1 MKFSAHCCTTLLPTA
16 AYLNCIA
23 YVTYSVLLKDYFI
36 WFANVPGLCL
46 AVFYALMSI
55 TILARSNLSADHKR
69 MNILIG
75 VLIFGFFL
83 FSILGFAA
91 GLAFVGEDNER
102 ERAAAVIGN
111 TGMCFSIMYY
121 FAPLST
127 ALTVIRTK
135 NSASLYAPMLALNL
149 ANALL
154 WMCYG
159 LAIGEVA
166 VFIPNILG
174 TIVSGGCLIL
184 SFMIPKREKVPE
196 EPKENVAFD
205 EVSAPQSN
213 PMFATAPEE
222 PISEQQNVYA
232 RL

>member
-1 MKFSAHCCTTLLPTA
+1 MTDVLLTYSFFA

-36 WFANVPGLCL
+36 WFSNMPGLCL
-46 AVFYALMSI
+46 AVFYALMAI
-55 TILARSNLSADHKR
+55 TILARSNLTQDHKR
-69 MNILIG
+69 MNIMIG

-91 GLAFVGEDNER
+91 GMAWVGQDDER
-102 ERAAAVIGN
+102 DMAATLIGN

-127 ALTVIRTK
+127 AMTVIRTR
-135 NSASLYAPMLALNL
+135 NSSSLYAPMLALNL

-159 LAIGEVA
+159 LAIGQTA
-166 VFIPNILG
+166 VTIPNILG
-174 TIVSGGCLIL
+174 TIVSGGLLVL
-184 SFMIPKREKVPE
+184 SFAIPKKEKVPE
-196 EPKENVAFD
+196 ELKENAAFS
-205 EVSAPQSN
+205 EISEPQAN
-213 PMFATAPEE
+213 PMFNEAPLPEAVPE
-222 PISEQQNVYA
+222 PKNMYA